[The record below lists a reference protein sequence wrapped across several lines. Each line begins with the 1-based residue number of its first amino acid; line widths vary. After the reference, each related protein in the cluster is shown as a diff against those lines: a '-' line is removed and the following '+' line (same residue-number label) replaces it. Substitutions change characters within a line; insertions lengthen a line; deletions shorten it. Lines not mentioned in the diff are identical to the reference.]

1 MMAPRRWP
9 RTQIREPPLE
19 DKPPTATTA
28 CTKETII
35 STHQP
40 NQPGHLATR
49 EDLVARQVPVADQ
62 SVPVVQHQTTG
73 LHWPQYVNT
82 HRLIGGLVAGFA
94 ALHIANMIGY
104 WMPGIGLPKLD
115 FAYFNGAILMPNAAA
130 TPQWF
135 EGQLFHAFNGIVF
148 ALGYALVIFP
158 RLGKTLTTAR
168 NVGRGVAM
176 GMVLATMSCLWWI
189 PTQHPELNPGF
200 MSHNLGWELVLAV
213 YVWHLAWS
221 LALGFFFNPQD

>member
-1 MMAPRRWP
+1 MEYPRPTSCPHHPGRAGRPGGTSAPGV
-9 RTQIREPPLE
+9 
-19 DKPPTATTA
+19 
-28 CTKETII
+28 TKETII
-35 STHQP
+35 STHQL

-49 EDLVARQVPVADQ
+49 EDLVARQVPAADQ

-94 ALHIANMIGY
+94 AVHIADMIGD

-115 FAYFNGAILMPNAAA
+115 FAYFNGAILMPDAAA

-135 EGQLFHAFNGIVF
+135 EEEFFHTFNGIVF
-148 ALGYALVIFP
+148 ALSYALLIFP
-158 RLGKTLTTAR
+158 MLGKTLTTTR
-168 NVGRGVAM
+168 NVGRGFAM
-176 GMVLATMSCLWWI
+176 GMVLATVSCLWWI
-189 PTQHPELNPGF
+189 PTQNPELHAGF
-200 MSHNLGWELVLAV
+200 MSHNLGWDLVLGV